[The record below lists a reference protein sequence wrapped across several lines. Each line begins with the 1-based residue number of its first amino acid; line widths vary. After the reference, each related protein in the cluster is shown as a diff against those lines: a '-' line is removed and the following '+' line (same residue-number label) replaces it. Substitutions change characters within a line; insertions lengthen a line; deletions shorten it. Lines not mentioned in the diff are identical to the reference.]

1 MANRVPRCKIPS
13 PRCSPPPSAAAA
25 AAAAHL
31 AEAAPAQFLCP
42 VSHSLMGDP
51 VVVAATGWTFE
62 RSCVLACLDLGI
74 APPDLS
80 LQLPSSSISSP
91 PLMPV
96 LIPNSTLKSAI
107 HNWCDARGLPH
118 PLPIPPDAARSLVRG
133 LIPSD
138 SPPSSSTVI
147 FRSSPGGFASSDC
160 GGKEKYEALGSNSLR
175 FVPDNKKDQS
185 LKVPALSSGS
195 ISQEDD
201 TLGLKLSEIDINSEG
216 SPENSPLCSS
226 PFATS
231 SSRRTSSSSSSSVE
245 IENTKA
251 TILTCTD
258 VDAFEDEILAKLT
271 NDDIKEQ
278 EFAAISLRHAT
289 RENRVCRI
297 KLCSRRLLAALRSMV
312 LSSCAAVQINAV
324 AAVVNLSLE
333 PENKVAIVSYGV
345 VLPLV
350 DVLKHGQP
358 EVREHAAAAFFSL
371 ALEEENRVPIGS
383 LGAIPP
389 LLSLFSCLTNAGLRA
404 RRDAGMALYYLSLE
418 DLNRS
423 KIAQTAGA
431 VRALFAVAEETGEY
445 EAATAIQTSPRRMG
459 PGLPRLAMMVISH
472 LAACTEGRSAL
483 MDAEAIAAVV
493 ALMRTDAAAM
503 EEHCVAALYG
513 MSRDRYRFPGLARA
527 AGAERILMRVAEGGN
542 GDVRRRMATKTLR
555 AIRRQ
560 DHDETA
566 PVSRRTTD
574 STANGN
580 SRANSDW
587 LVSFRLDNTAAGN
600 GSDIKSA
607 PF

>member
-1 MANRVPRCKIPS
+1 MASRVPRCQLSS

-25 AAAAHL
+25 ADALL

-42 VSHSLMGDP
+42 VSRSLMGDP
-51 VVVAATGWTFE
+51 VVFAATGWTFE
-62 RSCVLACLDLGI
+62 RSCVLACLELGI

-80 LQLPSSSISSP
+80 PRLPSSSISSP

-96 LIPNSTLKSAI
+96 LIPNATLKSAI
-107 HNWCDARGLPH
+107 HNWCDARGLPR
-118 PLPIPPDAARSLVRG
+118 PLPIPLDAARALVRR
-133 LIPSD
+133 LVPSD
-138 SPPSSSTVI
+138 SPPSTSAVI
-147 FRSSPGGFASSDC
+147 FRSSPGGLASSDC
-160 GGKEKYEALGSNSLR
+160 GGKEKYGALGTNSLR
-175 FVPDNKKDQS
+175 FVPENKKDQS
-185 LKVPALSSGS
+185 LKVPALASGS
-195 ISQEDD
+195 TSRADD
-201 TLGLKLSEIDINSEG
+201 TLRLKLSEIDINSEE

-226 PFATS
+226 PFTTS
-231 SSRRTSSSSSSSVE
+231 SSHRTSSSSSLE
-245 IENTKA
+245 IDNTKA

-312 LSSCAAVQINAV
+312 LSRCAAVQVNAV
-324 AAVVNLSLE
+324 AAIVNLSLE
-333 PENKVAIVSYGV
+333 PENKVAIVSCGV

-371 ALEEENRVPIGS
+371 ALEEENRVTIGS

-389 LLSLFSCLTNAGLRA
+389 LLTLFSCLTNAGLRA
-404 RRDAGMALYYLSLE
+404 RRDAGMALYYLTLA

-431 VRALFAVAEETGEY
+431 VRALFAVAEATGEC
-445 EAATAIQTSPRRMG
+445 EAAAAIQTSPRRLG

-472 LAACTEGRSAL
+472 LAACSDGRSAL
-483 MDAEAIAAVV
+483 MDAKAIAAAV
-493 ALMRTDAAAM
+493 ALMRSDAAAM
-503 EEHCVAALYG
+503 EEHCVAVLYG
-513 MSRDRYRFPGLARA
+513 MSRDRLRFPGLARA
-527 AGAERILMRVAEGGN
+527 AGAEQILMRVAEGGN

-560 DHDETA
+560 DDDETA
-566 PVSRRTTD
+566 PVSRRTTG
-574 STANGN
+574 STADGN
-580 SRANSDW
+580 SRANSDG
-587 LVSFRLDNTAAGN
+587 LVSFRLDNTAAGD
-600 GSDIKSA
+600 GSHNKSA